1 MLRDK
6 NKTETN
12 TICYHLYAVSLKIK
26 QMYLTKQTD
35 SQIQRTNQWRR
46 REGQD
51 RGRGLRGINHYVYNI

>member
-12 TICYHLYAVSLKIK
+12 TICYHLYVVSLKIK

-35 SQIQRTNQWRR
+35 SQIQRTNQWLPVGRR
-46 REGQD
+46 KQGGAR
-51 RGRGLRGINHYVYNI
+51 